1 VRVVGDG
8 VVSFAGWQNGYGNVV
23 QIQHSGNRM
32 TAYAHLSRMDVRKGQ
47 SVQQGQLI
55 GAVGATGWATGP
67 HLHFEFKVAGT
78 HVDPMKI
85 ARASEST
92 LLSPTALAQFRRMAV
107 TTAGRLD
114 MADQMQVAGTRSGPR
129 FE

>member
-1 VRVVGDG
+1 M
-8 VVSFAGWQNGYGNVV
+8 Q
-23 QIQHSGNRM
+23 
-32 TAYAHLSRMDVRKGQ
+32 
-47 SVQQGQLI
+47 
-55 GAVGATGWATGP
+55 
-67 HLHFEFKVAGT
+67 
-78 HVDPMKI
+78 I